1 MAARKPKPSM
11 RSIVVSVPEAELMKL
26 VAIAKD
32 EGLSVREVASRK
44 FTDLLR
50 GIK

>member
-1 MAARKPKPSM
+1 MVARKPKMSM
-11 RSIVVSVPEAELMKL
+11 RSVVVDVPESEVMKL